1 MSNQKKIRDL
11 ERLLKSKGDALDE
24 EAKESILKRIEALR
38 ETKEVKQLQE
48 VRRKH
53 EQRYHMVKFFE
64 RKKVTRMISTLDK
77 KVSQAEGKEQEKLQ
91 SQRQRLLE
99 DLAYIMYYPVKMKYV
114 ALFADQE
121 EKGQEEKGRSGK
133 MASQA
138 RALAL
143 EAWKKDVAEGK
154 DRVVDALEVAKQLKD
169 ENKKAGRRSAS
180 DSAKQNTHEEKNEE
194 DGGDH
199 SEDESESESESEESE
214 EDEEEPQ
221 GYGKKG
227 KTTEEKS
234 KAINN
239 TPSAVPASA
248 AAAATAVTDES
259 PEGDSFFVEEAAPE
273 DLVVSETAL
282 PKEIDEG
289 RGRHGQQ
296 GGRVKSARSHFQQ
309 AYQQVKQAANKR
321 KFANHQNLRQH
332 KGDPFSDNFSFNRN
346 NNSRNSNGPK
356 RRKFD

>member
-199 SEDESESESESEESE
+199 SEDESESESDSEESE

-221 GYGKKG
+221 GY
-227 KTTEEKS
+227 
-234 KAINN
+234 
-239 TPSAVPASA
+239 ASA